1 MRLSS
6 SPAVS
11 ACVSSGVSGTS
22 LWPASVAFS
31 GSPALLAPSS
41 PCRSQAETITTT
53 TASSTWPLV
62 TPSMLPATCAA
73 GLAGACSPGPVCCF
87 GGWKHLL
94 SMWSGVG
101 GDQSGINFGGARFQ
115 HARPHAKHAA
125 PPTETARVVARV
137 SLSLAKPNYLRLM
150 PSLSPRATVRPLVN
164 MASSASTPASAS
176 VAVEYCGR

>member
-73 GLAGACSPGPVCCF
+73 GLVGACSPGPVCCF

-101 GDQSGINFGGARFQ
+101 EIRAESILEGRGFSTPGRTRSMQ
-115 HARPHAKHAA
+115 RPHGDC
-125 PPTETARVVARV
+125 EGVARV
-137 SLSLAKPNYLRLM
+137 SLSLAKPNYLRLI